1 MFRLFLNVYNFFYAI
16 KEALADSEFRVL
28 LLLASFTISI
38 GVLFYHFYEGWTWIE
53 SLYFCVVTLTTVGFG
68 DMAPSTDVSMLF
80 TTVYIIIGLGIFLLF
95 VNTLSAQLIK
105 ANLDTL
111 KHIKKHK

>member
-1 MFRLFLNVYNFFYAI
+1 MFRLFLNVYNFFHAL
-16 KEALADSEFRVL
+16 KEALKDSEFRVL
-28 LLLASFTISI
+28 LLLASFTIII
-38 GVLFYHFYEGWTWIE
+38 GVLFYRFYEGWTWIE

-68 DMAPSTDVSMLF
+68 DMAPSSDVSMLF

>member
-1 MFRLFLNVYNFFYAI
+1 MFRLFLNVYNFFHAL
-16 KEALADSEFRVL
+16 KEALKDSEFRVL
-28 LLLASFTISI
+28 LLLASFTIII
-38 GVLFYHFYEGWTWIE
+38 GVLFYRFYEGWTWIE

-68 DMAPSTDVSMLF
+68 DMAPTSDVSKLF
-80 TTVYIIIGLGIFLLF
+80 TTIYIIIGLGIFLLF